1 MDIKSLG
8 TGADGIPGKKTA
20 LFLVMPDNDPSF
32 NFLISMFYTTMFDVL
47 IHAADHE
54 YRGALPI
61 HVRLWADEFYAG
73 PKPTRTEVL
82 MGTIRGRNMSIVPIL
97 QSIAQAKALFP
108 QDKWEIF
115 IENCAVLIYMGSG
128 PAAKSTHKFISEL
141 IGEMTIDVRN
151 DGRTYGAHGNVNI
164 QNQKLGRSLMT
175 PAAVKKNE
183 SGELLFFSLRDN
195 IRFLIKR

>member
-1 MDIKSLG
+1 
-8 TGADGIPGKKTA
+8 
-20 LFLVMPDNDPSF
+20 
-32 NFLISMFYTTMFDVL
+32 MFDVL

-115 IENCAVLIYMGSG
+115 IENCAVLVYMGSG

-151 DGRTYGAHGNVNI
+151 DGRTYGAHGNANI
-164 QNQKLGRSLMT
+164 RNSKIGRSLMT
-175 PAAVKKNE
+175 PAAVKRMSRENCI
-183 SGELLFFSLRDN
+183 LFIEGQYPVFDQKVIPFQTPRWKEMEKLSWGRRISSLGKSY
-195 IRFLIKR
+195 I